1 MDKKDLILREAE
13 RLFSEKGYY
22 GLGLTELLT
31 ACDIPKGSFYYYFP
45 KGKMQLLQE
54 TLEHAY
60 RHMAEGLNW
69 NLSQGDTAL
78 AAFFFLLGFFAA
90 GLRENRPFAS
100 RFVALIAIGSV
111 YLDPQIHQTCS
122 QIYRDWQQLYA
133 DHLVRFGYEE
143 TVSRQK
149 AQALFALVQGT
160 MITSWVKQDPADL
173 EMACQ
178 ALPAILGER

>member
-54 TLEHAY
+54 TLEYAY

-78 AAFFFLLGFFAA
+78 AAFERMLGFFAA
-90 GLRENRPFAS
+90 GLRENRHFAS
-100 RFVALIAIGSV
+100 RFVAMIAIGSV

-122 QIYRDWQQLYA
+122 QIYRDWQQLYV

-149 AQALFALVQGT
+149 AQALFALVHGT
-160 MITSWVKQDPADL
+160 MITSWAKQDPADL
-173 EMACQ
+173 EMARQ

>member
-54 TLEHAY
+54 TLEYAY
-60 RHMAEGLNW
+60 RHIAEGLNW
-69 NLSQGDTAL
+69 SLSQGDTAL
-78 AAFFFLLGFFAA
+78 AAFERMLGFFAA
-90 GLRENRPFAS
+90 GLRENRHFAS
-100 RFVALIAIGSV
+100 RFVAMIAIGSV
-111 YLDPQIHQTCS
+111 YLDP
-122 QIYRDWQQLYA
+122 
-133 DHLVRFGYEE
+133 LVRFGYEE

-149 AQALFALVQGT
+149 AQALFALVHGT
-160 MITSWVKQDPADL
+160 MITSWVKQDPTDL
-173 EMACQ
+173 EMARQ
-178 ALPAILGER
+178 ALPAILGEL